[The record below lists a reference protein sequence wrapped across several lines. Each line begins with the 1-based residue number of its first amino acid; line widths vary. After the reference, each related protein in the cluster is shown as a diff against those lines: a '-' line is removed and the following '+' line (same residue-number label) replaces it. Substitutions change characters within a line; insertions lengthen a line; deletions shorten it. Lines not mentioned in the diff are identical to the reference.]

1 MVFLHEICSN
11 DSWRNEEPE
20 SVFLQKNNPQTLSS
34 EHTRAATTLWGRIL
48 GRETADLDFTC
59 QYSGRIS
66 PPSPQTAPHRPQ
78 PRKIRSACQWK
89 PPNPGTAPDFP
100 LVELFPNYLH
110 ICQLPN
116 VAAVT
121 TSSSNSKCLV
131 CLGSLTDSDQVPT
144 STHKN
149 VFQHHFYN
157 TRVKAVTAI
166 PTGNLN
172 FSGIHST
179 VVWVCCGLNTT

>member
-1 MVFLHEICSN
+1 MWILLWHQVVFLHEICSN

-20 SVFLQKNNPQTLSS
+20 LIFLQKNNPQTLSS
-34 EHTRAATTLWGRIL
+34 QHTRAATTLWGRIL
-48 GRETADLDFTC
+48 GRENGRFGFYLQIFQQDFTPL
-59 QYSGRIS
+59 
-66 PPSPQTAPHRPQ
+66 PPKQLLTDPK
-78 PRKIRSACQWK
+78 PRKSCSACQWK

-110 ICQLPN
+110 ICQLPS

-121 TSSSNSKCLV
+121 TRSSNSKCLV

-149 VFQHHFYN
+149 VFQHHF
-157 TRVKAVTAI
+157 
-166 PTGNLN
+166 
-172 FSGIHST
+172 
-179 VVWVCCGLNTT
+179 

>member
-1 MVFLHEICSN
+1 MEE
-11 DSWRNEEPE
+11 WRAWIII
-20 SVFLQKNNPQTLSS
+20 FLQKNNPQTLSS
-34 EHTRAATTLWGRIL
+34 EHTRAATTLRKNFRKRNGGFGFYLQI
-48 GRETADLDFTC
+48 F
-59 QYSGRIS
+59 SRIS
-66 PPSPQTAPHRPQ
+66 PPIPPKQLLTDPKPTR
-78 PRKIRSACQWK
+78 IRSACQWK
-89 PPNPGTAPDFP
+89 PPNWGTAPNFL

-110 ICQLPN
+110 ICQIPS

-121 TSSSNSKCLV
+121 TTSSSSKCLV

-149 VFQHHFYN
+149 VFQHHFLN

-179 VVWVCCGLNTT
+179 VVWVHCGPNTT